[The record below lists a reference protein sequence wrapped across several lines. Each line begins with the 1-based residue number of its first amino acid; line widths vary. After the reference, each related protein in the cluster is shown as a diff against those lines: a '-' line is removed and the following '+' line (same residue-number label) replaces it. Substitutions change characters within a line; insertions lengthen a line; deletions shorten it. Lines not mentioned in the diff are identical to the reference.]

1 MVRALDKKTKKIKKQ
16 KEKKGRKKTY
26 FFPAK

>member
-1 MVRALDKKTKKIKKQ
+1 MVRALDKKNKKNKKQ